1 MNNFRLT
8 CLYILVVLCME
19 PICSYGYWQ
28 STVRDSL
35 DRDTVMLE
43 EIVVSTGYQT
53 LPPERLTG
61 SIEHLDEKSLARQ
74 IAPDV
79 VSRLDGTLS
88 GVLFDRRS
96 GGQRLLVRGLSSLSA
111 TQGYPLIVVDNFP
124 YEGDLNNINPNDVAS
139 VTLLK
144 DAASASIWGARA
156 GNGVL
161 VITTKKGHFNQ
172 PFTLSATS
180 NLTIREKPDLFYT
193 PEISSSDFIDNEIM
207 LFNQGVYD
215 SDLMDTRSWPVV
227 TPVVEL
233 LDRQRRG
240 MITEQ
245 EVNDRIAEYRQ
256 VDIRDELSRY
266 FYRRAILQQYA
277 LTLRG
282 GSNRV
287 NTLLSAGFDRNLHA
301 EVGNSFNRATV
312 RSNTVFRPIDR
323 LQLDIGATYA
333 STVSKNNHPGPIR
346 MGVIG
351 SVYPYAQLV
360 GNGRQPL
367 AVPRDR
373 RLGYADTAG
382 GGQLLDWRYRP
393 YQELALADNQSDLQD
408 IRLNFSAQYQLLDQL
423 SVEVRGQYQDQQ
435 NHGNNFRD
443 ENSYFVRDMI
453 NGLSQVT
460 SDGVIRPVPLGGI
473 LDTDDSHLKA
483 YGLRGQVNYSQNW
496 TSRHKLAAI
505 AGGEVRHASRESR
518 RDRAFGYNPDLRIS
532 QGVDYANRYPRYMN
546 PSSLAYIP
554 FVEDAGR
561 GVERFVSLYANASY
575 TFAERYVASASV
587 RKDASNMFGVATNDK
602 WSPFWSAGLAWEVA
616 KEPFYRWEVLPHLR
630 FRATYGNSGNVN
642 NSHAALT
649 TIDYKGF
656 TPIGRFPYALVTNPP
671 NPELRWENVTTWNIG
686 VDFATRQ
693 RTISGSLEY
702 YIKDAADILSA
713 IIADPTSGF
722 NALTRNS
729 SAIRNR
735 GVDVSLQGQA
745 GNNTFRWQGN
755 LLFSYNENELTAYE
769 YFPTTYSGMVGAGN
783 TISPFLGQT
792 PYGLISYRF
801 AGLDPETGDPMAYL
815 NGEISKDYTNI
826 TRNATKEDVVLHG
839 SALATSFGA
848 FRNTITWKNLSVSA
862 NVTYRFGYFFRR
874 PTVVYAPVLSGSV
887 VVMHADYYN
896 RWQQPGDE
904 LHTSVPSMLIPGNSR
919 RDEVYRDSEATAERG
934 DHVRLQDVNINY
946 TFNRLQNS
954 KLPFRRITATLYA
967 RNLGLLWRANE
978 AGLDPDYLSAPPARS
993 VALGLTV
1000 DF

>member
-1 MNNFRLT
+1 MNNRKLA
-8 CLYILVVLCME
+8 CLYFIFGLFAA
-19 PICSYGYWQ
+19 PISGYGRWQ
-28 STVRDSL
+28 SAADSL
-35 DRDTVMLE
+35 DRDTVVLE
-43 EIVVSTGYQT
+43 EIIVSTGYQT
-53 LPPERLTG
+53 LPPERVTG
-61 SIEHLDEKSLARQ
+61 SFEHLSEKLLARQ

-79 VSRLDGTLS
+79 VSRLDGMLP
-88 GVLFDRRS
+88 GLLFDRRS
-96 GGQRLLVRGLSSLSA
+96 GGDRLLVRGLSSLNVA
-111 TQGYPLIVVDNFP
+111 QGYPLIVVDNFP
-124 YEGDLNNINPNDVAS
+124 YEGDLNTINPNDIAS

-161 VITTKKGHFNQ
+161 VITTKRGQFNQ

-180 NLTIREKPDLFYT
+180 NLTVHEKPDLFYT
-193 PEISSSDFIDNEIM
+193 PQISSSDFIDNEMM
-207 LFNQGVYD
+207 LFNRGVYD

-233 LDRQRRG
+233 LDQQRRG
-240 MITEQ
+240 LLTEQ
-245 EVNDRIAEYRQ
+245 EMNERIAQYRQ

-266 FYRRAILQQYA
+266 FYRPAVLQQYA

-287 NTLLSAGFDRNLHA
+287 NTLFSAGLDRNLHS
-301 EVGNSFNRATV
+301 EVGNSFSRVTV
-312 RSNTVFRPIDR
+312 RNHTVLQPIDR
-323 LQLDIGATYA
+323 LQLEVGATYA
-333 STVSKNNHPGPIR
+333 ATVSKNNHPGPIR

-360 GNGRQPL
+360 DGNGQPL
-367 AVPRDR
+367 PIPRDR
-373 RLGYADTAG
+373 RLTYADTAG
-382 GGQLLDWRYRP
+382 GGQLLDWLYRP
-393 YQELALADNQSDLQD
+393 YREMQLADNQSNLQNL
-408 IRLNFSAQYQLLDQL
+408 RFNVAARYQWSDHL
-423 SVEVRGQYQDQQ
+423 STEVRGQYEDQR
-435 NHGNNFRD
+435 NRGNNFRG
-443 ENSYFVRDMI
+443 ENTYFVRDMI
-453 NGLSQVT
+453 NGLT
-460 SDGVIRPVPLGGI
+460 RLTPDGVVRPIPLGGI
-473 LDTDDSHLKA
+473 LDSDDSHLQA
-483 YGLRGQVNYSQNW
+483 YGLRGQVNYSRNW
-496 TSRHKLAAI
+496 ISRHELAAI
-505 AGGEVRHASRESR
+505 AGGEIRHAGRESR
-518 RDRAFGYNPDLRIS
+518 RDRAFGYDPDLRIS

-561 GVERFVSLYANASY
+561 GAERFVSLYANASY
-575 TFAERYVASASV
+575 TFAGRYVASASV

-616 KEPFYRWEVLPHLR
+616 KESFYRWEAVPHLR
-630 FRATYGNSGNVN
+630 VRATYGNSGNVN

-671 NPELRWENVTTWNIG
+671 NPLLRWENVATWNVG
-686 VDFATRQ
+686 LDFATRQ

-702 YIKDAADILSA
+702 YVKNATDIITA

-722 NALTRNS
+722 NALNRNS
-729 SAIRNR
+729 AAIRNR
-735 GVDVSLQGQA
+735 GVDASIQGQV
-745 GNNTFRWQGN
+745 GGSTFNWRGN

-769 YFPTTYSGMVGAGN
+769 YFPVTYSGMVGTGN

-815 NGEISKDYTNI
+815 NGEVSKDYTNI
-826 TRNATKEDVVLHG
+826 TRNATEEDVVLHG
-839 SALATSFGA
+839 STLATSFGA
-848 FRNTITWKNLSVSA
+848 LRNTVTWKNLSVSA

-874 PTVVYAPVLSGSV
+874 PTVVYAPFLSGSV
-887 VVMHADYYN
+887 VVMHADYYK

-919 RDEVYRDSEATAERG
+919 RDEVYRDSEATVERG
-934 DHVRLQDVNINY
+934 DHIRLQDVNINY
-946 TFNRLQNS
+946 TFGGLQNS

-967 RNLGLLWRANE
+967 RNLGLLWKAND
-978 AGLDPDYLSAPPARS
+978 AGLDPDYLSAPPVRS
-993 VALGLTV
+993 VAIGLTV